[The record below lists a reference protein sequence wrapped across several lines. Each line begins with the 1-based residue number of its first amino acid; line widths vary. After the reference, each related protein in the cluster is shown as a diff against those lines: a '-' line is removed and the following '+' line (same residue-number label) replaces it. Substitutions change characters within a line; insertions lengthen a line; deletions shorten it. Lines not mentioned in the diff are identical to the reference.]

1 MKTISAKRIM
11 DKDSADAF
19 VGTNVEIKE
28 ANIKEACVVFDEE
41 TNEPIVAY
49 FPMDE
54 DITKLLR
61 SAVLNINMSS
71 TKRMKTGMMNM
82 SRTFGM
88 APRNVI
94 LRRESCR
101 PTGLATE
108 APEQHLKLVNASR
121 YLQDQLKIMF
131 PDIWAKDK
139 EEISKI
145 DQDWLMEDDAI
156 WTSGVIN
163 KTATLPYHRDGFNFD
178 TWSAMPVLR
187 RGVEGGMLHFPEYD
201 VTVECRDGWVVYFC
215 GHRWVHGVTPM
226 KVVAKDGYR
235 YSIVYYALR
244 GMKDCFTYAVET
256 ARGHSKRIERE
267 ESVKEALLGNKEF
280 GVASVKK

>member
-82 SRTFGM
+82 SRTFGTGQ
-88 APRNVI
+88 ATSLRETSQASPTPHRRSRPRHHGN
-94 LRRESCR
+94 
-101 PTGLATE
+101 
-108 APEQHLKLVNASR
+108 
-121 YLQDQLKIMF
+121 
-131 PDIWAKDK
+131 
-139 EEISKI
+139 
-145 DQDWLMEDDAI
+145 
-156 WTSGVIN
+156 
-163 KTATLPYHRDGFNFD
+163 TLPPTRMD
-178 TWSAMPVLR
+178 
-187 RGVEGGMLHFPEYD
+187 
-201 VTVECRDGWVVYFC
+201 
-215 GHRWVHGVTPM
+215 
-226 KVVAKDGYR
+226 
-235 YSIVYYALR
+235 
-244 GMKDCFTYAVET
+244 
-256 ARGHSKRIERE
+256 
-267 ESVKEALLGNKEF
+267 
-280 GVASVKK
+280 